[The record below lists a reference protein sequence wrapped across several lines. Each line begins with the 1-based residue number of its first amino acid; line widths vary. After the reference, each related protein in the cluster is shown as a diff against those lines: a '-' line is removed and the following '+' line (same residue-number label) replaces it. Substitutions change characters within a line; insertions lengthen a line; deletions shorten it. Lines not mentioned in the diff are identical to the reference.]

1 MADSAL
7 AQPPPAG
14 DQSPADGPL
23 AGRSRRRR
31 IAPWYWISVVLRVSG
46 RAAKN
51 FAEDRGTQM
60 AAAISYYTLFSLLP
74 LLILTVAIFGV
85 VIRDSSLQARVID
98 SLVDAL
104 PILPSDVSAVVEG
117 TAKSAP
123 QLALVALLGVLW
135 TSGALSASLRMALNV
150 AFEARR
156 TRPALRGKL
165 IDYALLPILGLP
177 VLGSVVLSATWQIIR
192 QRTENLPLAANFE
205 WVWGAATLGTSMS
218 LSFFAFSLLYWLAP
232 NRTVRFRYLWPGALF
247 AAVAFEGLKYL
258 FTIYLTNFA
267 SYDVVYGA
275 LGGVVVLLF
284 WVFLSANI
292 LILGAE
298 VANEIPHVLY
308 EEPRHGRERGRE
320 DRSWVSAVW
329 KVIRWFLLAP
339 EDEEDHL
346 PPGAERPDSV
356 ELNSDDGVRID
367 RTRRQH
373 RDERRVQEQ
382 AERQAENEAVTDAEA
397 VSEEARR

>member
-1 MADSAL
+1 MAEPAL
-7 AQPPPAG
+7 APAQSQVEPPA
-14 DQSPADGPL
+14 ADVPSAEPPRGT
-23 AGRSRRRR
+23 R

-46 RAAKN
+46 RSAKN

-74 LLILTVAIFGV
+74 LLILTIAIFGLV
-85 VIRDSSLQARVID
+85 LRDESLQQRVID
-98 SLVDAL
+98 NLIEAL
-104 PILPSDVSAVVEG
+104 PILPDDVNSVVTG
-117 TAKSAP
+117 TIESAP
-123 QLALVALLGVLW
+123 ELALISLLGAIW
-135 TSGALSASLRMALNV
+135 TSGALSAALRTALNV

-177 VLGSVVLSATWQIIR
+177 MLGSIVLSAAWQIIR
-192 QRTENLPLAANFE
+192 QRTENLPLATNFE
-205 WVWGAATLGTSMS
+205 WVWDAATLATSLM
-218 LSFFAFSLLYWLAP
+218 LSFLAFSLLYWLAP
-232 NRTVRFRYLWPGALF
+232 NRRVRFRYLWPGALF
-247 AAVAFEGLKYL
+247 AAVAFEALKYG
-258 FTIYLTNFA
+258 FTVYLTNFA
-267 SYDVVYGA
+267 NYEVVYGA

-298 VANEIPHVLY
+298 IANEVPHVLR

-320 DRSWVSAVW
+320 DRSWISAVW

-346 PPGAERPDSV
+346 PPGVIRPQPGEDDEENGSRTRHRHRADRRAE
-356 ELNSDDGVRID
+356 ESDDDDPID
-367 RTRRQH
+367 L
-373 RDERRVQEQ
+373 V
-382 AERQAENEAVTDAEA
+382 
-397 VSEEARR
+397 ARG

>member
-7 AQPPPAG
+7 AQTPPPAEPP
-14 DQSPADGPL
+14 PAESST
-23 AGRSRRRR
+23 AESRRGTR
-31 IAPWYWISVVLRVSG
+31 IAPWYWTAVILRVAG
-46 RAAKN
+46 RSAKN

-74 LLILTVAIFGV
+74 LLILTVAIFGL
-85 VIRDSSLQARVID
+85 VIRDSSLQERVIN

-104 PILPSDVSAVVEG
+104 PLPAGDVEDVVTG
-117 TAKSAP
+117 IGSNAP
-123 QLALVALLGVLW
+123 ELALIALLGAIW

-156 TRPALRGKL
+156 TRPAVRGKL

-177 VLGSVVLSATWQIIR
+177 VLGSVVLSAAWQIIR
-192 QRTENLPLAANFE
+192 QRTDNLPLASNFE
-205 WVWGAATLGTSMS
+205 WAWEVATFSTTLM
-218 LSFFAFSLLYWLAP
+218 LSFLAFSLLYWLAP

-247 AAVAFEGLKYL
+247 AAIAFEGLKYG
-258 FTIYLTNFA
+258 FTVYLTNFA
-267 SYDVVYGA
+267 NYEVVYGA

-298 VANEIPHVLY
+298 IANEVPHVLH

-329 KVIRWFLLAP
+329 KVLRWFLLAP

-346 PPGAERPDSV
+346 PPGTIRPQPEDID
-356 ELNSDDGVRID
+356 ENGTHID
-367 RTRRQH
+367 RTRRH
-373 RDERRVQEQ
+373 SYRADRREEQ
-382 AERQAENEAVTDAEA
+382 QAQQGQREAERVE
-397 VSEEARR
+397 R

>member
-7 AQPPPAG
+7 AQTPPDTEPSVESSTADAPA
-14 DQSPADGPL
+14 SAP
-23 AGRSRRRR
+23 RRTR
-31 IAPWYWISVVLRVSG
+31 IAPWYWMAVVLRVSG

-60 AAAISYYTLFSLLP
+60 AAAISYYALFSLLP
-74 LLILTVAIFGV
+74 LLILTVAIFGL
-85 VIRDSSLQARVID
+85 VIRDSSLQQRVIN
-98 SLVDAL
+98 SLVDEL
-104 PILPSDVSAVVEG
+104 PLPAGDVEEVITGIGGA
-117 TAKSAP
+117 AP
-123 QLALVALLGVLW
+123 ELALIALVGAIW

-177 VLGSVVLSATWQIIR
+177 VLGSIVLSAAWQIVR
-192 QRTENLPLAANFE
+192 QRTDNLPLASDVE
-205 WVWGAATLGTSMS
+205 WVWDATTIATTLF
-218 LSFFAFSLLYWLAP
+218 LSFLAFSLLYWLAP
-232 NRTVRFRYLWPGALF
+232 NRSVRFRYLWPGALF
-247 AAVAFEGLKYL
+247 AAVAFEGLKYG
-258 FTIYLTNFA
+258 FTVYLTNFA
-267 SYDVVYGA
+267 NYEIVYGA

-292 LILGAE
+292 VILGAE
-298 VANEIPHVLY
+298 VANEVPHVLRD
-308 EEPRHGRERGRE
+308 EPRHGRERGRE

-346 PPGAERPDSV
+346 PPGAVRRLPSDSIGD
-356 ELNSDDGVRID
+356 ESTRID
-367 RTRRQH
+367 RTRH
-373 RDERRVQEQ
+373 RGRADRR
-382 AERQAENEAVTDAEA
+382 AE
-397 VSEEARR
+397 EEAEPVEPR